1 MILFFDIETISI
13 YSKDNRIG
21 MINGKEDFTREQT
34 KEERENIEKYR
45 EYRNLKEK
53 YEDKLNFMPEFNKI
67 LTICVWYKIGDEI
80 RVINIVW
87 SEEEQIKQFFE
98 YSKIYQLSWYNIKW
112 FDIPFIIKRA
122 LKYWIEIP
130 NQLKAYWKKPRE
142 FDWIIDLQ
150 EIYKHIWFAVSNLDI
165 LCRFIW
171 ITSPK
176 DFWID
181 WSQVQEFYDNW
192 KEKDI
197 IEYCKRDVEAT
208 IKVYDYFKKYNL
220 I

>member
-13 YSKDNRIG
+13 YSKDNRAG

-34 KEERENIEKYR
+34 KEERENLEKYR

-67 LTICVWYKIGDEI
+67 LTIAVWYQFQDKIQVKNLE
-80 RVINIVW
+80 W

-98 YSKIYQLSWYNIKW
+98 FAKVQKLAWYNIKW
-112 FDIPFIIKRA
+112 FDIPFIVKRA
-122 LKYWIEIP
+122 VKLWIEIP
-130 NQLKAYWKKPRE
+130 NQLKAFDKKPRE
-142 FDWIIDLQ
+142 FDNIIDLY
-150 EIYKHIWFAVSNLDI
+150 EVWKHIWYSSCSLDV
-165 LCRFIW
+165 LCNFLW

-181 WSQVQEFYDNW
+181 WSQVQEFYDNK
-192 KEKDI
+192 KEKEI

-208 IKVYDYFKKYNL
+208 VKVYDYFKSINL